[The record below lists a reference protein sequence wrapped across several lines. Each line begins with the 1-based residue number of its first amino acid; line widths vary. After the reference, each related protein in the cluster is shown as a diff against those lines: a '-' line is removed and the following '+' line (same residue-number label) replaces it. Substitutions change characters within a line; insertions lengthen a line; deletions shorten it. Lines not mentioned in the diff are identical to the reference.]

1 MRKRLLLILAV
12 LVLSVLPMLHG
23 AARAQQGTTL
33 LLYMIG
39 GDLEQDSGAA
49 SADLRELLAAPLPEG
64 LRVIVLTGGAPEW
77 ELPGVADGAVQVSEI
92 SCGQLTLLAC
102 WRDVSCGEAAV
113 LDRFLREYAPEA
125 GDIVLVFWGHGC
137 PGLDGVG
144 HDLLNGDDT
153 LTIPEMTEVLA
164 ALPFRV
170 TAVGFDACS
179 MAKVEVAALLS
190 PWTDWFI
197 ASPAPEALS
206 GWPYRAWVKLFGGD
220 VEQWLTALR
229 QQTVLRWQREKEASG
244 LTVLSLR
251 DMEAY
256 AQELALLFRSNG
268 GYPGCT
274 LAELAGEDEAL
285 TRLMEDWMNGQTLR
299 TGVYGEVLPTALRD
313 MPVLEGAY
321 AQWLQRVR

>member
-1 MRKRLLLILAV
+1 MRRWLLLLVV
-12 LVLSVLPMLHG
+12 LLLLPCSV
-23 AARAQQGTTL
+23 RAQEETTL
-33 LLYMIG
+33 MLYMIG
-39 GDLEQDSGAA
+39 SDLEMDSGAA

-64 LRVIVLTGGAPEW
+64 LRVIVLTGGSPEW

-92 SCGQLTLLAC
+92 SCGQLTPLAC

-144 HDLLNGDDT
+144 YDLLNGDDT
-153 LTIPEMTEVLA
+153 LTIPEMTGVLA
-164 ALPFRV
+164 ELPFRV

-179 MAKVEVAALLS
+179 MAKIEVAALLS

-197 ASPAPEALS
+197 ASPEPEALS

-220 VEQWLTALR
+220 VAQWLTALR
-229 QQTVLRWQREKEASG
+229 QQTTLRWQREKEASG
-244 LTVLSLR
+244 LTVLPLR
-251 DMEAY
+251 EMENHAH
-256 AQELALLFRSNG
+256 ALRALFGGTS

-274 LAELAGEDEAL
+274 LAELAGEDASLQAAL
-285 TRLMEDWMNGQTLR
+285 ASWLNGQTLR
-299 TGVYGEVLPTALRD
+299 TGVYGEELPTALRD
-313 MPVLEGAY
+313 MPVLEDAY